1 MGELEAAHLVGSE
14 ERDHG
19 VIVCFAIFVSH
30 LLAAPMMIDLLFFF
44 VLDRT
49 RSLAGRILGQ
59 SGQAKPSS
67 VCICVLAAPMIDVAG
82 AGPLGLFV
90 AQELAAMPNC
100 QVKQRAR
107 TAELS
112 KVDRTSI
119 ARSC

>member
-19 VIVCFAIFVSH
+19 VIVCFAIVVSH

-49 RSLAGRILGQ
+49 RSSAGRILGQ

-67 VCICVLAAPMIDVAG
+67 VCICVLAAPMIDVVG

-90 AQELAAMPNC
+90 AQELAAMPSQAACKNG
-100 QVKQRAR
+100 RALEGR
-107 TAELS
+107 PHI
-112 KVDRTSI
+112 DRSW
-119 ARSC
+119 